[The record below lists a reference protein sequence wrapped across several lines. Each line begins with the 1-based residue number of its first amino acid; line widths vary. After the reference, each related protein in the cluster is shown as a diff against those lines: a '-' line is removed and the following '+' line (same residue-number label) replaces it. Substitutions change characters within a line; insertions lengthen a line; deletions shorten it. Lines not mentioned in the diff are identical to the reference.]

1 MNQQMTNDRWV
12 RVMGMARQHWDKL
25 TDDDLAAV
33 RGNSERL
40 ISALQS
46 RYGIARAQALVEL
59 AMWRQVLLGR
69 PAA

>member
-1 MNQQMTNDRWV
+1 MNEQTTNDRWT

-40 ISALQS
+40 ISALQT

-59 AMWRQVLLGR
+59 ATWRQALQER
-69 PAA
+69 RAT